1 MAMVHNSAMPADG
14 AGLAHHPAVAFA
26 LIMVSAAG
34 FMTTLL
40 NLRNARLWLLRIGG
54 RRASGV
60 VNKIEFVTGANGE
73 VLRRPIVAFSTQD
86 GAAVV
91 SAPVLYRESVR
102 LDKGSAVDLSY
113 ARGRP
118 TRIVVHG
125 YDFRLREPIYATA
138 GLVTAVIIGVGYFK
152 L

>member
-1 MAMVHNSAMPADG
+1 
-14 AGLAHHPAVAFA
+14 
-26 LIMVSAAG
+26 MVSAAG
-34 FMTTLL
+34 FMTTLI

-60 VNKIEFVTGANGE
+60 VSKIEFVTGANGE
-73 VLRRPIVAFSTQD
+73 VLRRPVVAFSTRD
-86 GAAVV
+86 GTEVV

-113 ARGRP
+113 ARGRL

-125 YDFRLREPIYATA
+125 YDFRLREPIHATA
-138 GLVTAVIIGVGYFK
+138 GLGTAIIVGVTY
-152 L
+152 LNL